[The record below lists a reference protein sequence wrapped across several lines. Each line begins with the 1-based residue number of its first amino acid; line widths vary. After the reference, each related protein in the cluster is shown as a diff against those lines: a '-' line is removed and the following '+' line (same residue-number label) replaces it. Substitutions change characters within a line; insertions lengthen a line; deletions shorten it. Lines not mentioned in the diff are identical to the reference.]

1 MSETI
6 RPNLLFHW
14 YRYSHPNDRQL
25 SPPRG
30 PPAVA
35 PRTNGTIPRSS
46 QQRTAPS
53 RQAASHVVPSSA
65 HHSRLTCHIALRAG
79 PCTSPPAP
87 ATWTCDRSTDFI
99 DAMSVKQELRTA
111 TTLTIIVLY
120 RDRASTPAAMRD
132 PIRDPPRG
140 GCRGVGPRVSAVSR
154 RAHRIAPLG
163 AYIFRYTYTIAIL
176 VMARSPCRVLLLWRG
191 LHGARW
197 RLVGGWRRRASERL
211 ARASAR
217 LRERRRALRG
227 GYRVGPP
234 LGRTR
239 TCTRC
244 TLHIHIYMHGTRA
257 FTPQTLS

>member
-6 RPNLLFHW
+6 RPNLFISLVPLVTLSPK
-14 YRYSHPNDRQL
+14 RPDRQL

-53 RQAASHVVPSSA
+53 RQAASHVVPS
-65 HHSRLTCHIALRAG
+65 
-79 PCTSPPAP
+79 
-87 ATWTCDRSTDFI
+87 TWTCDRSTDFI

-132 PIRDPPRG
+132 PIRDPPRV

-163 AYIFRYTYTIAIL
+163 AYIIRYTYTIAIL